1 MTRGGRTFGSIDS
14 KTDILAPFAAILVA
28 MDVKAMQ
35 LFTALLA
42 LLALGGV
49 TVVLVLKSAARWS
62 PLAARLSSDVGR
74 LSLTLGALV
83 ATVATAGSLYFSE
96 IADYIPC
103 RLCWFQR
110 ICMYPL
116 VAILGVAAWR
126 RDRGARWYCLPLL
139 VAGGSVSLY
148 HYIIEW
154 KPSWGESACG
164 VGPSCTD
171 VWFRELGFVTLA
183 FMALAGFV
191 AIGVLLFVTPTA
203 DSNQPE
209 VAGD

>member
-1 MTRGGRTFGSIDS
+1 
-14 KTDILAPFAAILVA
+14 
-28 MDVKAMQ
+28 MDVAAMQ
-35 LFTALLA
+35 LFTALLT
-42 LLALGGV
+42 LLALGGSA
-49 TVVLVLKSAARWS
+49 VLLVSRTLTGRSRV
-62 PLAARLSSDVGR
+62 AARLSSDVGR
-74 LSLTLGALV
+74 VSLALGALV
-83 ATVATAGSLYFSE
+83 ASVATAGSLYFSE
-96 IADYIPC
+96 IADFVPC

-191 AIGVLLFVTPTA
+191 TIGVLLFVTPTA
-203 DSNQPE
+203 DRNQPA
-209 VAGD
+209 VADD

>member
-1 MTRGGRTFGSIDS
+1 
-14 KTDILAPFAAILVA
+14 
-28 MDVKAMQ
+28 MQ
-35 LFTALLA
+35 LFAALLA
-42 LLALGGV
+42 LFALGGAA
-49 TVVLVLKSAARWS
+49 VLLVAKTIGGRSK
-62 PLAARLSSDVGR
+62 LATRLVADVGR
-74 LSLTLGALV
+74 LSLVLATLV
-83 ATVATAGSLYFSE
+83 ASAATAGSLYFSE
-96 IADYIPC
+96 IADFVPC

-116 VAILGVAAWR
+116 VAVLGIAAWR
-126 RDRGARWYCLPLL
+126 RDQGARWYCLPLL
-139 VAGGSVSLY
+139 VAGGSISTY

-191 AIGVLLFVTPTA
+191 AITVLLFVTPKDDRDRPVSTA
-203 DSNQPE
+203 N
-209 VAGD
+209 